1 MKLKRNIK
9 IKKKNR
15 KKDIKVSNESNHTNL
30 LENEQADL
38 FFNSTNLNE
47 KINNVSNVYT
57 AEDLNIN
64 KENTDLASS
73 PNIFKYY
80 YN

>member
-1 MKLKRNIK
+1 M
-9 IKKKNR
+9 
-15 KKDIKVSNESNHTNL
+15 
-30 LENEQADL
+30 
-38 FFNSTNLNE
+38 
-47 KINNVSNVYT
+47 NNVSNVYT
-57 AEDLNIN
+57 ASEDLDIN

>member
-1 MKLKRNIK
+1 M
-9 IKKKNR
+9 
-15 KKDIKVSNESNHTNL
+15 
-30 LENEQADL
+30 
-38 FFNSTNLNE
+38 
-47 KINNVSNVYT
+47 NNVSNVYT